1 MENKQDLNAI
11 LEKQRKDE
19 NEKNILKKYNEIK
32 QDVLDEFKSR
42 QKFIGEWLITI
53 AFMLITLVVIGL
65 PTLFTMGWDWSIYA
79 SSEFWINYF
88 TVQFASWFTRI
99 WILMVK
105 TRQNKMLNVSW
116 LKTDKSIQDYVEQ
129 DISVPFINYNCEIT
143 NRKRKIRVYKNKQ
156 KLKILKLSI
165 KYKIENILNTL
176 ENTSHSF
183 TEPFKIKSGII
194 THNENKNVPKR
205 LKKRLA
211 KVEYRINQI
220 LQTLS
225 EDYIKTNFDNIKVKY
240 NKVSRTVLTN
250 GYAPSGDINEI
261 GYSYKKKTTE
271 NFLQATLPMFLFVS
285 AIMFLIV
292 PLLGDMNKDW
302 NSWYKFIT
310 NVFLV
315 LISAGTM
322 YYTADELFNKTEL
335 RVLIE
340 RDDTLR
346 EFSKNPQ
353 PQIKVEP
360 PKIDVEELVEQIDEI
375 EKKESTQ

>member
-1 MENKQDLNAI
+1 MESKQDLNEI
-11 LEKQRKDE
+11 LEKQIKYE
-19 NEKNILKKYNEIK
+19 NEKNILNKYNEIK
-32 QDVLDEFKSR
+32 QDVIKEIKSR

-53 AFMLITLVVIGL
+53 AFMLITLVIIGL

-79 SSEFWINYF
+79 SSSFWINYF
-88 TVQFASWFTRI
+88 TVQFASWFSRV
-99 WILMVK
+99 WILLVK
-105 TRQNKMLNVSW
+105 TRQNKMLNVLW
-116 LKTDKSIQDYVEQ
+116 IKTGSSIQKYVEQ
-129 DISVPFINYNCEIT
+129 DTNAPFINYNCEIT
-143 NRKRKIRVYKNKQ
+143 NRERKIRVYKNKQ
-156 KLKILKLSI
+156 KLKVLKLSM

-176 ENTSHSF
+176 ENTLHSF

-194 THNENKNVPKR
+194 THKENKRVSKR
-205 LKKRLA
+205 LKRRLE

-225 EDYIKTNFDNIKVKY
+225 DDYIKTNLDNIKVKY
-240 NKVSRTVLTN
+240 NKVSRTILTN

-310 NVFLV
+310 NMFLV
-315 LISAGTM
+315 IASAGTM
-322 YYTADELFNKTEL
+322 WYSADEIFNKTEL

-360 PKIDVEELVEQIDEI
+360 PKTDVKELVEQIDEI